1 MNEQSS
7 TGSESDR
14 DPAAFAPDDPQP
26 RHPAPTESSEDAHP
40 AAPRDAAESSAPRSG
55 GMLKPLLVGTGAAV
69 VVLGVA
75 GIGMLI
81 ADAASN
87 DAQVPVSASEQ
98 SEPVQTP
105 PTAAP
110 SAATPPLA
118 TPPVATPPVDAPPG
132 AAPPVATAPAGTEAT
147 QGSGAGDGT
156 TGSDGPSA
164 PAALVAAIDAAVR
177 AAGGGGATS
186 IDVESR
192 GWEVGVRLDDGSH
205 VDVWVPTVGDPVVSA
220 DDDERTSD
228 APLDP
233 ARIPAICAAAIAAA
247 GGGSVMMIE
256 TDDEDGQA
264 RFEVEIAVGTQQVDV
279 ELAADL
285 TVVAVDR

>member
-26 RHPAPTESSEDAHP
+26 RHPAPTESAEDAHP
-40 AAPRDAAESSAPRSG
+40 AAPRDAAERSEPKRGG

-87 DAQVPVSASEQ
+87 DAQAPVSASEQ

-105 PTAAP
+105 P
-110 SAATPPLA
+110 AATPPIA
-118 TPPVATPPVDAPPG
+118 TPPVESPPVETP
-132 AAPPVATAPAGTEAT
+132 PAGTEAT

-156 TGSDGPSA
+156 GSDGPSA
-164 PAALVAAIDAAVR
+164 PASLVAAIDAAVR

-186 IDVESR
+186 IDVGSQ
-192 GWEVGVRLDDGSH
+192 GWEVGVRLDDGSR
-205 VDVWVPTVGDPVVSA
+205 VDVWVPTGGDPVVSA

-247 GGGSVMMIE
+247 GGGSVTMIE
-256 TDDEDGQA
+256 TDDEDGRA
-264 RFEVEIAVGTQQVDV
+264 GFEVEVAVGAQQVDV